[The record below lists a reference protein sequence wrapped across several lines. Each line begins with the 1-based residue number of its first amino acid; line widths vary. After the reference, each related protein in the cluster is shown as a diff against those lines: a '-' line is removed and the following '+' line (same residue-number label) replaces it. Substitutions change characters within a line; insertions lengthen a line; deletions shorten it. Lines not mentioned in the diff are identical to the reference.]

1 MSTSAWALRIELAA
15 VVLGGL
21 LSSSAE
27 STPAAGQAP
36 ASHTVV
42 IDSLR
47 FEPPELVVRVGETIE
62 WINHDPFP
70 HTVTARGGQFD
81 SHEIA
86 AGGTWKY
93 TPKKAGDIAYG
104 CTFHPTMS
112 GTIRVQQ
119 ASPSR

>member
-1 MSTSAWALRIELAA
+1 MRPSARSLRIPLAA
-15 VVLGGL
+15 AVLVGL
-21 LSSSAE
+21 LASSAG
-27 STPAAGQAP
+27 STPAADRAP
-36 ASHTVV
+36 ATHTVV
-42 IDSLR
+42 IDGLR
-47 FEPPELVVRVGETIE
+47 FGPPDLVVRVGETIE

-93 TPKKAGDIAYG
+93 TPKKAGAIAYG
-104 CTFHPTMS
+104 CTLHPTMS